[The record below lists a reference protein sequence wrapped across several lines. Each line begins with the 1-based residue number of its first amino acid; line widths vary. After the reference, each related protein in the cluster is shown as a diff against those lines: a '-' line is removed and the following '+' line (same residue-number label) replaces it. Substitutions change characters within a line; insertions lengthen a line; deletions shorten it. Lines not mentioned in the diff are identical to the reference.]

1 MKATAMAL
9 LLISLLLLS
18 SSAQSQR
25 LPPRSDF
32 SRLNNPRRESHN
44 RGEFTFVRLRYDSPG
59 WRSGWTTDYPKA
71 DEQLVIGLR
80 NWCRSALVI
89 SDDPTTAGMESKEIF
104 QYPFVYAVEPGTME
118 LSEKDAALLREY
130 LLRGGFLMMDDFW
143 GEYEWRNVQ
152 TQMRK
157 VFPEY
162 TIQELPLDHPIF
174 HCYFDIDE
182 VVQVPNVNY
191 IYTGITAEKGGY
203 VPHYEGITDETGR
216 VMVFIARN
224 ADNGDAWEWI
234 DEPRYPLKFGLAA
247 YKLGMNVIVYSMT
260 H

>member
-1 MKATAMAL
+1 MKATAFVL
-9 LLISLLLLS
+9 LLSCLLLLS

-32 SRLNNPRRESHN
+32 TRRNNLHRNSHN
-44 RGEFTFVRLRYDSPG
+44 KAEFTFARLRYGGIG
-59 WRSGWTTDYPKA
+59 WGEGWMTDYPKA
-71 DEQLVIGLR
+71 DEQFVIGLR
-80 NWCRSALVI
+80 NWCRSSLDI
-89 SDDPTTAGMESKEIF
+89 SDDPTTTGMDGKEIF
-104 QYPFVYAVEPGTME
+104 RYPFVYAVEPGHME
-118 LSEKDAALLREY
+118 LSEKDAAELREY
-130 LLRGGFLMMDDFW
+130 LLRGGFLMLDDFW

-152 TQMRK
+152 EQMRK
-157 VFPEY
+157 VFPEHS
-162 TIQELPLDHPIF
+162 IQELPLDHPIF

-182 VVQVPNVNY
+182 VVQVPNVRY
-191 IYTGITAEKGGY
+191 IYTGITHEKGGY
-203 VPHYEGITDETGR
+203 TPHYEAIVDETGR

-247 YKLGMNVIVYSMT
+247 YKLGMNVIVYAMT

>member
-1 MKATAMAL
+1 MKATAFVSL
-9 LLISLLLLS
+9 LSCLLLLS

-25 LPPRSDF
+25 LPPRSEF
-32 SRLNNPRRESHN
+32 SRQN
-44 RGEFTFVRLRYDSPG
+44 RSNHHKAEFTFARLRYEGIG
-59 WRSGWTTDYPKA
+59 WRESWTTDYPKA
-71 DEQLVIGLR
+71 DEQFLIGLR
-80 NWCRSALVI
+80 NWCRSSLAI
-89 SDDPTTAGMESKEIF
+89 SDDPTTTGIEGKEIF
-104 QYPFVYAVEPGTME
+104 EYPFVYAVEPGHMI
-118 LSEKDAALLREY
+118 LSETDAAALREY

-143 GEYEWRNVQ
+143 GEREWENVQ
-152 TQMRK
+152 EQMRK

-162 TIQELPLDHPIF
+162 TIQDLPLDHPLF

-191 IYTGITAEKGGY
+191 IYTGITVEKGG
-203 VPHYEGITDETGR
+203 VTPHYEAIRDDSGR

-247 YKLGMNVIVYSMT
+247 YKLGMNVIVYAMT